1 MKIAGIDCALGAY
14 EDAIRTR
21 LVRLT
26 REQAAARLARRDP
39 GLWPGD
45 AQAHEAIR
53 HRLGWL
59 EVPAAMRAR
68 VAELEEFTQSIT
80 DAGFT
85 HALLLGMGGS
95 SLAPETMM
103 LTYGTRPGRL
113 ELAILDNTSPH
124 AVRWELQRHDP
135 RTTLVIVSSKSG
147 GTIEVTSFE
156 RAAFEWMEKERGA
169 EAGSAFVAITDPG
182 TQLEHLARTRNYRK
196 TFLNPPDIGG
206 RYSALSY
213 FGLVPAA
220 LIGVDLSA
228 LLDRAVA
235 ELDTARLETDAA
247 ANPGVALGAAL
258 GELGREGRDKLT
270 LVLGESLEALGAWI
284 EQLVAEST
292 GKQGRGIL
300 PVDEE
305 PLADPSV
312 YANDRVFVAVS
323 VGELPPPTRNALSAL
338 EAAGHPV
345 VRWNRSSCL
354 DLGAEFAR
362 WEVATAIAA
371 HGIDVNPF
379 DEPNVSEAKQSTQ
392 QVLARYL
399 ERGHF
404 DECPPLASF
413 GGLTACAPDAIAER
427 LRPFVKLGGDPTSWA
442 RALPALLEPGDY
454 FAVLAYMTRTPERHE
469 LLQRVRLAIRDR
481 HRVATTLG
489 YGPRFL
495 HSTGQFHKGGPDTGV
510 FLQICAEKDEYPIPG
525 ERYGF
530 KALHRAQATGDYQ
543 VLERRGRRVLRIDL
557 GVRDHGAALTA
568 LADAIAGI
576 PEDA

>member
-1 MKIAGIDCALGAY
+1 MRVAGFECALGGY
-14 EDAIRTR
+14 EDAVRARLART
-21 LVRLT
+21 T
-26 REQAAARLARRDP
+26 RDDIAARLARRDAT
-39 GLWPGD
+39 LWTGD
-45 AQAHEAIR
+45 AQAII

-59 EVPAAMRAR
+59 DAPAAMRAR
-68 VAELEEFTQSIT
+68 VAELEDFAQSVA

-95 SLAPETMM
+95 SLAPETLK
-103 LTYGTRPGRL
+103 LTFDVRAGRL

-135 RTTLVIVSSKSG
+135 NTTLVIVSSKSG

-156 RAAFEWMEKERGA
+156 RAAFEWMEKARGA
-169 EAGSAFVAITDPG
+169 EAGSAFVAITDPD
-182 TQLEHLARTRNYRK
+182 TSLEELARSRGYRR

-220 LIGVDLSA
+220 LMGVDLAA

-235 ELDTARLETDAA
+235 ELDTARLETDAS
-247 ANPGVALGAAL
+247 ANPGVALGAML
-258 GELGREGRDKLT
+258 GELAAQGRDKLT

-305 PLADPSV
+305 PLGDPAV
-312 YANDRVFVAVS
+312 YGDDRVFVAIS
-323 VGELPPPTRNALSAL
+323 VGELPAPTRAMLAAL
-338 EAAGHPV
+338 ESAGHPV
-345 VRWNRSSCL
+345 LRWQRGSL
-354 DLGAEFAR
+354 LELGAEFAR
-362 WEVATAIAA
+362 WEIATAVAS
-371 HGIDVNPF
+371 HGIGVNPF
-379 DEPNVSEAKQSTQ
+379 DEPNVAEAKQATQ

-404 DECPPLASF
+404 DECPTLASF
-413 GGLTACAPDAIAER
+413 GGLTACAPDGIAER
-427 LRPFVKLGGDPTSWA
+427 MRPHVQLGGDPSAWV
-442 RALPALLEPGDY
+442 RALPALLGPGDY

-481 HRVATTLG
+481 HKVATTLG

-543 VLERRGRRVLRIDL
+543 VLERRGRRVLRVDL
-557 GVRDHGAALTA
+557 GVRDHGAALAT
-568 LADAIAGI
+568 LADAIAGVR
-576 PEDA
+576 EGA